1 MKNSVVSSKK
11 ISWSTVKS
19 RLEILRLL
27 AAAAAAFSFP
37 FVCVIPCVDGR
48 RVLMTSSCQKQLRNE
63 KNKNKYNK
71 LEKKKLLIPAGV
83 STTQKSINS
92 PLHHTHT
99 HTNTKIKTKT
109 RQVKNN
115 DTPIY

>member
-27 AAAAAAFSFP
+27 AAAAAFSFP

-63 KNKNKYNK
+63 K
-71 LEKKKLLIPAGV
+71 
-83 STTQKSINS
+83 TNS
-92 PLHHTHT
+92 
-99 HTNTKIKTKT
+99 NSCGSF
-109 RQVKNN
+109 N
-115 DTPIY
+115 DSEIH